1 MQVGLHIKYRNN
13 ALLPERIGSSVI
25 LSFFILLGGNQM
37 KKHIKRAVSGLL
49 ASAMLMQA
57 GAAIAGQTASA
68 EDLQRL
74 YGDLNQDAQLTAV
87 DLTLMKRG
95 LMDSSTLDVV
105 QTAIFDVSANGV
117 PDIADAVLMSQ
128 YLTTQIDSFPS
139 GWLCTIPEE
148 HPDDNP
154 NDNPDDNP
162 NDNPDTDSF
171 LAAGI
176 AEHGASLPTA
186 GEANLVIFYVDF
198 PDCRYDYA
206 PSEEE
211 LNRIAFGAA
220 DESKACYPFESFT
233 AFYGRASKGN
243 MQLRG
248 QAFRY
253 TTKENQAAY
262 DTNKVKI
269 AEECYDAFKD
279 SVDFSQFDGDG
290 DGKIDATLFTTP
302 TAAGDDNWWPCAG
315 AFGDPSYRV
324 DGKAIGHI
332 ITGNAQIYPNNNY
345 LNFISSYCHEM
356 GHCTG
361 LPDYYLYNGYDSEG
375 MHGTAGIELMDT
387 DAGSDFGAFSKLMLG
402 FYRENQVQVYDASAG
417 AQTFTLHNAQTDAG
431 NCVII
436 PYGKIGDHY
445 FSEYFIIEYASLD
458 GNNSGVS
465 DVAWWVR
472 TGSGVRVYHI
482 DATTEY
488 GWFTFFRYASGSEF
502 SDQDRGRRLIR
513 IIDDTDTDN
522 FYHAGD
528 TIDSSISGF
537 RWYDDNARQTI
548 DPGVKITIDS
558 FENDTYTITVS
569 PN

>member
-1 MQVGLHIKYRNN
+1 
-13 ALLPERIGSSVI
+13 
-25 LSFFILLGGNQM
+25 M
-37 KKHIKRAVSGLL
+37 KQYLKRAVSVLL
-49 ASAMLMQA
+49 SSAMLMQVSA
-57 GAAIAGQTASA
+57 VTAAQTASA
-68 EDLQRL
+68 EELQRL
-74 YGDLNQDAQLTAV
+74 YGDLNQDAKLTAA

-95 LMDSSTLDVV
+95 LMDSTALDAV
-105 QTAIFDVSANGV
+105 QNAVFDVSANGE
-117 PDIADAVLMSQ
+117 PDIADVVLMAQ

-139 GWLCTIPEE
+139 GWLCTVPEE
-148 HPDDNP
+148 QPDDDPDDNP
-154 NDNPDDNP
+154 DDNPDDTPDDNPDDNPDGNPDDNQDNDPDDNP
-162 NDNPDTDSF
+162 NDNPDTSSF
-171 LAAGI
+171 IAAGI
-176 AEHGASLPTA
+176 TEHGASLPTA
-186 GEANLVIFYVDF
+186 GAANLVIFYVDF

-211 LNRIAFGAA
+211 LNQIAFGSA
-220 DESKACYPFESFT
+220 DESSPCYPFESFT
-233 AFYGRASKGN
+233 AFYERASKGN
-243 MQLRG
+243 MQLKG

-262 DTNKVKI
+262 DTDKVKI

-315 AFGDPSYRV
+315 AFGDPNYRV

-332 ITGNAQIYPNNNY
+332 ITGNAQVYSSTNY

-402 FYRENQVQVYDASAG
+402 FYRENQVQIYDASAG
-417 AQTFTLHNAQTDAG
+417 TQTFTLTNAQTDAG

-436 PYGKIGDHY
+436 PYGEIGDHY

-465 DVAWWVR
+465 DVAWWVQ

-528 TIDSSISGF
+528 TIDNSISGF
-537 RWYDDNARQTI
+537 NWYDGNAGQTV
-548 DPGVKITIDS
+548 DPGLKITVDS

-569 PN
+569 PK